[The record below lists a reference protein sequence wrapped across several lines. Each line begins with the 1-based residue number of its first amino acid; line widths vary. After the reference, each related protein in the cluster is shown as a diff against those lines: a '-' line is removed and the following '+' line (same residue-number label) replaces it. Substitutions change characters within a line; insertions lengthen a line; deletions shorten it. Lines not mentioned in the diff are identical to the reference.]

1 MSSTFSILM
10 IERFLLGDFFNKIAF
25 ELDLPL
31 LEEDI
36 SNGIK
41 LEKKLLHRRN
51 ILNQKRKHFRGYWGY
66 YIFSFLLSKSFHFHF
81 GSDSSLHFRMFCSFQ
96 DLYQPYSFSSFVIH
110 EGLQTC
116 QVPPGGKNASS
127 YKPLGHSAVI
137 HVGDGA
143 KV

>member
-10 IERFLLGDFFNKIAF
+10 IERFLLGDFFYKIAF
-25 ELDLPL
+25 KLDLPL

-66 YIFSFLLSKSFHFHF
+66 YIFSFLLSTSFHFHF
-81 GSDSSLHFRMFCSFQ
+81 GSDSSLHAVAWTLGCFAASKISTSHTHSPV
-96 DLYQPYSFSSFVIH
+96 LSSMKVYRH
-110 EGLQTC
+110 AKYLLGEKM
-116 QVPPGGKNASS
+116 PPVRNHWAT
-127 YKPLGHSAVI
+127 VQ
-137 HVGDGA
+137 
-143 KV
+143 